1 MTAATGDLRGTG
13 RPLRLLLL
21 LALGLGV
28 WVMLRL
34 PIMQRDAAQAR
45 RAMAPGGNVPAPL
58 RLISAP
64 GGVAPGGGVDLAV
77 AQAEY
82 DVATAELGVARAR
95 LRLTQIQQGGDYV
108 PLPQQMPTATP
119 PVAVVL
125 AAWRVDTTPREY
137 AGRWDDGWSL
147 PPRAPVR
154 QVALAAL
161 TPVVPVAPVGLPP
174 GHDLAT
180 QAYARLAAGDR
191 RGAARLFDA
200 ALATDPG
207 TTDDP
212 RRAEWAAERR
222 RLGRRWSADA
232 YALIRDGGPVGPA
245 ASPVLGGGQSG
256 GGIAWTLDPLAR
268 KPIAVVARFN
278 AASDV
283 NGGIDN
289 TTSQAAFGV
298 RWRPVKGVRISAER
312 LVAIGIA
319 ARNDWALRVA
329 GGADGKRGRI
339 EWNGYG
345 EAGVLGVGDVFAGA
359 QARAGLPVL
368 RLTKASFLAGAGAWG
383 SFQTG
388 GVTSGR
394 FDMGPTLVMRAPMGR
409 TNVEVSADWRF
420 RLVGN
425 ALPGSGPALTVSTG
439 F

>member
-1 MTAATGDLRGTG
+1 LTAATGDLRGTG

-45 RAMAPGGNVPAPL
+45 RAMAPGGDAPAPL
-58 RLISAP
+58 RLVSAAGGVGP

-82 DVATAELGVARAR
+82 DVAAAELGVARAR
-95 LRLTQIQQGGDYV
+95 LRLAQIQQGGVYV
-108 PLPQQMPTATP
+108 PLPQQMPVAAP

-125 AAWRVDTTPREY
+125 AARRVDTAPREY
-137 AGRWDDGWSL
+137 AGRRDDGWSL

-154 QVALAAL
+154 QVALASP
-161 TPVVPVAPVGLPP
+161 TPVVPAVPAALPP
-174 GHDLAT
+174 GH
-180 QAYARLAAGDR
+180 
-191 RGAARLFDA
+191 
-200 ALATDPG
+200 DPG

-232 YALIRDGGPVGPA
+232 FALIRDGGPVGPA

-289 TTSQAAFGV
+289 STSQAAFGV
-298 RWRPVKGVRISAER
+298 RWRPVKGVSISAER

-388 GVTSGR
+388 GVTTGR

-425 ALPGSGPALTVSTG
+425 AMPGSGPALTVSTG